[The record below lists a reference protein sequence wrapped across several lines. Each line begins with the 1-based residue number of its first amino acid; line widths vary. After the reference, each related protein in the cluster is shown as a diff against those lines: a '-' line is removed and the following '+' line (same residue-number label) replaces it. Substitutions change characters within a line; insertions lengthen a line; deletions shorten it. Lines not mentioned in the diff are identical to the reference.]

1 MVQLP
6 GKKANKSGLY
16 GTGLRSQMKI
26 NAKEYFGNGVNH
38 TPWARN
44 WTFPV
49 PDDLRRERITCAF
62 PSFSWKSLLI
72 VVCSFLRAAVFNILL
87 AIVAD
92 AKKN

>member
-1 MVQLP
+1 MLSSNFFSSGDFTRWLGKMVQLP

-49 PDDLRRERITCAF
+49 PDDLR
-62 PSFSWKSLLI
+62 
-72 VVCSFLRAAVFNILL
+72 
-87 AIVAD
+87 
-92 AKKN
+92 